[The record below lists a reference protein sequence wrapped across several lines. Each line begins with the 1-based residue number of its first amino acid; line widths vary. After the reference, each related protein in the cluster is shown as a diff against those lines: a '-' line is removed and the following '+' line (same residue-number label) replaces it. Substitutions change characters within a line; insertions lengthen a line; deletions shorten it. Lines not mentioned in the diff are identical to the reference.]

1 MDRKTALVTSFQFL
15 FIPVVKVE
23 EALSRVDAQKGGHI
37 FIVGK
42 GSAET
47 NESDIF
53 LGHLNVSDGPGH
65 QSF

>member
-1 MDRKTALVTSFQFL
+1 MVKSFQSL
-15 FIPVVKVE
+15 LPVVKVE
-23 EALSRVDAQKGGHI
+23 EALGRVNTQKGSHI
-37 FIVGK
+37 FIVGE
-42 GSAET
+42 GSAKT